1 MTQAK
6 SQSLFS
12 AWISLVNS
20 GVRNRTIQGA
30 LEENNNKLHNNKNP
44 MKMTTD
50 KTREITDAHLTN
62 TGSLKPANIFSSI
75 ASTINSETHC

>member
-12 AWISLVNS
+12 AWISQVNS

-44 MKMTTD
+44 MKMNTD
-50 KTREITDAHLTN
+50 KTREIIGAHLTN
-62 TGSLKPANIFSSI
+62 TGSLKPTNIFSPI
-75 ASTINSETHC
+75 ASTINGETHC